1 MSIWHP
7 ASAGPPFSPPHPR
20 TIQLMQVCSGTSLV
34 ASFVSEL
41 WSQMRCSATAVPRNK
56 IMPSQQSWRT
66 PTSHF
71 DGTYTRDTLGAS
83 SRAPAAISDTTDEH
97 CAVVTVS
104 PSEQEVRTRWSMVQF
119 AAGGTETAS
128 AAQQVTTIAAVAAT
142 YTKLVGM
149 LVMQARG
156 WPRVGTDAWCGTLE
170 DRAPA
175 VGGGEQPQVFCSW
188 QSQAP
193 VF

>member
-1 MSIWHP
+1 M
-7 ASAGPPFSPPHPR
+7 ASSLGRA
-20 TIQLMQVCSGTSLV
+20 TIQPTTPTHNSVNPGV
-34 ASFVSEL
+34 F
-41 WSQMRCSATAVPRNK
+41 RNK
-56 IMPSQQSWRT
+56 PCGKLRVRVVESNALQRNSSVAQQIMPSQQSWRT